1 MIHFIAGLFG
11 ALLAL
16 KRTCPECGREQFV
29 PKKKQDETVNC
40 TFCGAPIPPASKRS
54 R

>member
-1 MIHFIAGLFG
+1 MIHFISGLVG

-16 KRTCPECGREQFV
+16 KRTCPECGGEQLV
-29 PKKKQDETVNC
+29 PKKKQDEVVNC
-40 TFCGAPIPPASKRS
+40 KFCGAPIPPASKRS